1 MGNLTPA
8 SIISL
13 PWRIVP
19 LTDTH
24 CKELCTWHYP
34 APYEL
39 YNWPSWDTMQKEQSE
54 FADLLIRAEQYR
66 GIVDDEGTLTGFAQ
80 FFPIVGVTRLGL
92 GLRPDLC
99 GKGSGLGTQFVQL
112 LIQEAQRRAPK
123 QEIDLE
129 VLVWNERAIQT
140 YQRAGFTLTDTYDKW
155 TPTGVSAFHCMVY
168 RSENRAYS

>member
-1 MGNLTPA
+1 MGSPTPA
-8 SIISL
+8 SINRL
-13 PWRIVP
+13 PWSIVP
-19 LTDTH
+19 LTDDH
-24 CKELCTWHYP
+24 CKELCTWQYP

-39 YNWPSWDTMQKEQSE
+39 YNWPSWDTMQQEQSE

-66 GIVDDEGTLTGFAQ
+66 GVIDEEGTLTGFAQ
-80 FFPIVGVTRLGL
+80 FFPIVGVTRIGL

-99 GKGSGLGTQFVQL
+99 GKGAGLGTQFVQL

-140 YQRAGFTLTDTYDKW
+140 YQRAGFMLTDTYDKW

-168 RSENRAYS
+168 RSGNQAYS